1 MCVTSLCTRGA
12 LDTWSRGRS
21 TAALCGRRRSS
32 ARAIVGVAKEVVVGD
47 LGFLSLT
54 WVITFVPPLLAVW
67 RFVRISRRVFRG
79 VQFPRTVLA
88 GAGLAFG
95 LGGYTLLLVALA
107 GFWGLVAVMAVSV
120 LFAPP

>member
-1 MCVTSLCTRGA
+1 M
-12 LDTWSRGRS
+12 
-21 TAALCGRRRSS
+21 
-32 ARAIVGVAKEVVVGD
+32 GD

-79 VQFPRTVLA
+79 VQFPRTFLA

-95 LGGYTLLLVALA
+95 LGGYTLLLAALA

-120 LFAPP
+120 LFAPSEAPSVIVPISLAEIPFLLAWLLSEPLIYVGCRAKRANAAAAA